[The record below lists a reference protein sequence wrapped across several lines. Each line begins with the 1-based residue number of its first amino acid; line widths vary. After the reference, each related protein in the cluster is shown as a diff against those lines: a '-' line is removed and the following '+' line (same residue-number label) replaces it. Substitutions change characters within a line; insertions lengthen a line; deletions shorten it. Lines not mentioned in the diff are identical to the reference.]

1 MRRVLSN
8 FNMLNIFYV
17 NNFRR
22 QKSNLS
28 SSIYNLEQRI
38 PDVDKDCHFVASFLV
53 ILKEEGGGRVLSN
66 IDMRKLFYINGFGR
80 QKSNLSS
87 SKYNNLRQRILDIS
101 KSQGISPVDHA
112 QLT

>member
-1 MRRVLSN
+1 MGGVLSN

-53 ILKEEGGGRVLSN
+53 ILKEEGGGEC
-66 IDMRKLFYINGFGR
+66 
-80 QKSNLSS
+80 
-87 SKYNNLRQRILDIS
+87 
-101 KSQGISPVDHA
+101 
-112 QLT
+112 

>member
-8 FNMLNIFYV
+8 FNTLNIFYV

-28 SSIYNLEQRI
+28 SSICNLEQRI
-38 PDVDKDCHFVASFLV
+38 PDVDKNCHFVASFLV
-53 ILKEEGGGRVLSN
+53 ILKEGGGERVLSN
-66 IDMRKLFYINGFGR
+66 VNMRKIFYINGFGR

-87 SKYNNLRQRILDIS
+87 SKYNNLRQRIPDIS
-101 KSQGISPVDHA
+101 KSEGISPVDHS

>member
-1 MRRVLSN
+1 
-8 FNMLNIFYV
+8 MLNIFYV

-87 SKYNNLRQRILDIS
+87 SKYNNLRHRILDIS